1 MEGGA
6 GGFGREEVV
15 WIAQDPGEVPEAGVE
30 GVCRRDFYDGRAF
43 GGEDHIGEA
52 GPVGG
57 YDEICAGKKFNRGVE
72 WQRVEDEPFFIREV
86 AFQSIPELYEVADA
100 TLGLFPVD

>member
-1 MEGGA
+1 M
-6 GGFGREEVV
+6 
-15 WIAQDPGEVPEAGVE
+15 PEAGVE
-30 GVCRRDFYDGRAF
+30 GVCRRDFYDGRAL

-86 AFQSIPELYEVADA
+86 AFQSIPELHKVADA
-100 TLGLFPVD
+100 ALGLLPVD